1 VEGLVAS
8 ANETHLA
15 YFGLAAR
22 AEKSLASA
30 KLAGQRK
37 PSKISRKK

>member
-22 AEKSLASA
+22 AEKEKEKS
-30 KLAGQRK
+30 
-37 PSKISRKK
+37 